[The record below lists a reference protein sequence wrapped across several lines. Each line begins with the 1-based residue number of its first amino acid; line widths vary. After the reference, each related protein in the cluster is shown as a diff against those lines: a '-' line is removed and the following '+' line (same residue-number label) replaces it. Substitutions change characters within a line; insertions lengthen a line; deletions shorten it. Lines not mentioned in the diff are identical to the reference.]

1 MKIFITGG
9 SGFIGQYLSLKFSQK
24 HEVLSQYFSNKFDI
38 PGVRRIRL
46 DIRDENSLK
55 QAAEEFS
62 PDVIIHTAAIS
73 KPAVAE
79 KLGKEKVFAV
89 NVEPVKTLA
98 EISNSINAK
107 LVFFSTDLVYDG
119 ESNRLKKETDELK
132 PVSIYAESKVEAEKT
147 VSRFA
152 ENYLILRIALH
163 YGLPLFGGSNFFAEM
178 SRNLSEGKKV
188 RLFTDQ
194 YRTPL
199 EVSETPELIEKL
211 LQTNVANEI
220 INFGGGERISR
231 YELGM
236 LLVETC
242 GFDKNLIEPITTDEV
257 KSNILVKDVS
267 MDTSKLKS
275 YGITIR
281 SVSENLERICRKL
294 KS

>member
-9 SGFIGQYLSLKFSQK
+9 SGFIGQYLLTALSQK
-24 HEVLSQYFSNKFDI
+24 HEVLSEYFSNKFDI
-38 PGVRRIRL
+38 PDVRQIRL
-46 DIRDENSLK
+46 DIRDKNSLK
-55 QAAEEFS
+55 QAVEKFS
-62 PDVIIHTAAIS
+62 PNVIIHTAAIS

-79 KLGKEKVFAV
+79 NLGKEKVFAV
-89 NVEPVKTLA
+89 NVEPAKNLA

-107 LVFFSTDLVYDG
+107 FVFFSTDLVYDG
-119 ESNRLKKETDELK
+119 ENNRLKKETDELK
-132 PVSIYAESKVEAEKT
+132 PISIYAKSKVEAEKL

-152 ENYLILRIALH
+152 KNYLILRIALH

-178 SRNLSEGKKV
+178 LKNLSEGKKV

-199 EVSETPELIEKL
+199 DVGETPEIIEKL
-211 LQTNVANEI
+211 LEKDIANEV
-220 INFGGGERISR
+220 INFGGSEKISR
-231 YELGM
+231 YDLGM
-236 LLVETC
+236 LLAEIC
-242 GFDKNLIEPITTDEV
+242 NFDKNLIEPISIDEV

-267 MDTSKLKS
+267 MDTGKLKS
-275 YGITIR
+275 YGIRAR

>member
-1 MKIFITGG
+1 MRIFIIGG
-9 SGFIGQYLSLKFSQK
+9 SGFIGQYLSLEFSQK

-89 NVEPVKTLA
+89 NVEPVKYLA

-119 ESNRLKKETDELK
+119 ENNRLKKETDELK

-152 ENYLILRIALH
+152 KNYLILRIALH
-163 YGLPLFGGSNFFAEM
+163 YGLPLFGGSSFFVEM
-178 SRNLSEGKKV
+178 LQNLKV
-188 RLFTDQ
+188 RKRISLFTNQ

-199 EVSETPELIEKL
+199 EVSETPKLIEKL
-211 LQTNVANEI
+211 LQTTVVNEI

-236 LLVETC
+236 LLAEIC
-242 GFDKNLIEPITTDEV
+242 RFDKNLIEPITTDEV

-267 MDTSKLKS
+267 MDTIKLKS
-275 YGITIR
+275 YGITTR